1 VKPRYLNI
9 SCWVALSNTYRSSSY
24 FIQYHVVGIRTYFP
38 DLLLINACL
47 LVWWSKGG
55 AWRGNGHSSSN
66 SNNGNQLPKAV
77 GRILN
82 PKRVAS
88 SIRNALNC
96 VLVLSAGPDRIKI
109 IARLCSGCLCPG
121 TQVILIVEF
130 IHGWF
135 VFHLRCISH
144 RPFLKHLLV
153 DVLPIQSKRRFLF
166 WCSLPGNCNT
176 NY

>member
-1 VKPRYLNI
+1 MHVFWLGEVK
-9 SCWVALSNTYRSSSY
+9 
-24 FIQYHVVGIRTYFP
+24 VVHGVVTATLRQT
-38 DLLLINACL
+38 LIM
-47 LVWWSKGG
+47 
-55 AWRGNGHSSSN
+55 
-66 SNNGNQLPKAV
+66 GNQLPKAV

-130 IHGWF
+130 IHG
-135 VFHLRCISH
+135 
-144 RPFLKHLLV
+144 
-153 DVLPIQSKRRFLF
+153 
-166 WCSLPGNCNT
+166 
-176 NY
+176 